1 MSDFLGTSLVVGDYR
16 YTRRD
21 ESWTMTHKDYDYR
34 TPVPWPHDIAMI
46 EAIATLTAENA
57 RLREDAARLDW
68 IGRQM
73 DGVHIEAGLAGGEY
87 QMRRFATVYTFT
99 QEFRADNVRAA
110 LDTARAQGR
119 P

>member
-1 MSDFLGTSLVVGDYR
+1 MSENTQVRQALWDAYFRADTGTLDGAR
-16 YTRRD
+16 
-21 ESWTMTHKDYDYR
+21 M
-34 TPVPWPHDIAMI
+34 IAD
-46 EAIATLTAENA
+46 IATLTAENA

-110 LDTARAQGR
+110 LDTARAQEGE
-119 P
+119 